1 MNRVLSGGLLLA
13 TLFLFFFFLS
23 DGTET
28 ADLFTKDSSP
38 ELSEREETQDSKFD
52 NCSVI
57 FFTSDSNDLVLD
69 NIRPEDMIS
78 AAIKPGGGDLRDR
91 LCLLRNFSLSA
102 GSSLNMLSSC
112 SSVVDTFTG
121 AVTVHMGG
129 FPDAEFAEVGEVRS
143 GGH

>member
-1 MNRVLSGGLLLA
+1 MLNIPYNYYYNA
-13 TLFLFFFFLS
+13 T
-23 DGTET
+23 
-28 ADLFTKDSSP
+28 P
-38 ELSEREETQDSKFD
+38 R
-52 NCSVI
+52 
-57 FFTSDSNDLVLD
+57 LVPKS
-69 NIRPEDMIS
+69 I
-78 AAIKPGGGDLRDR
+78 AGGGDLRDG